1 MILKAKTSVWLENE
15 RGQTIMDPEIYQI
28 LKAIYLVGSMSKA
41 AEKVRKQFRRVWG
54 IVKET
59 EAVYG
64 RPLVETGPNGS
75 RLTEEGYRLLVK
87 YEELAKTCKRS
98 ANTKFRKIFYF

>member
-1 MILKAKTSVWLENE
+1 MILKARTTVRIENE
-15 RGQTIMDPEIYQI
+15 RGQTVMDQEIYQI

-41 AEKVRKQFRRVWG
+41 AEIVRKQFRRVWG

-64 RPLVETGPNGS
+64 RVLVQTGPNGS
-75 RLTEEGYRLLVK
+75 RLTEEGYRLLLK

-98 ANTKFRKIFYF
+98 ANAKFKKIFYI

>member
-1 MILKAKTSVWLENE
+1 MILKAKTTVRLENE
-15 RGQTIMDPEIYQI
+15 HGQTVMDPERYKI
-28 LKAIYLVGSMSKA
+28 LKAIYTVGSMSKA
-41 AEKVRKQFRRVWG
+41 AEKVCKQFRSVWG

-64 RPLVETGPNGS
+64 RTLVETGPNGS
-75 RLTEEGYRLLVK
+75 RLTDEGYHLLRK
-87 YEELAKTCKRS
+87 YEELAKTCTRS